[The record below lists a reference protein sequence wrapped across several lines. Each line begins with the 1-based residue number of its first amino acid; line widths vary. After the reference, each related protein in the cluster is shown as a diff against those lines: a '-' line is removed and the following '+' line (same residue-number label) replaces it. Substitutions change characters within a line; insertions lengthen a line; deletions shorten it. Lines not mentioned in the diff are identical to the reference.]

1 MAATFINPMM
11 VRFCRLFNVKTA
23 KSTTIFLGEGV
34 TIKALITGG
43 TGLLGRELLVKQQ
56 DSVVLSRDPAR
67 ASRERGVGRAV
78 RWDSASAPAP
88 IEALQGIDIV
98 FNLAGE
104 PVAEGR
110 WTEDKKRRIR
120 DSRVLGT
127 RNLVAGLRA
136 LDRKPEV
143 LVSASA
149 VGYYGDRGDEELD
162 ETSQAGRGFL
172 AEVCSEWEREAL
184 AAEALG
190 VRVVCVRIGIVLAP
204 GGGALARMLTPFK
217 MGAGGRLGSGKQWM
231 PWIHID
237 DVVGVLLHAGR
248 TAAIRGVMNAVSPE
262 PVTNAEFT
270 RALGRAVH
278 RPAFLAVPMTALHIA
293 FGEMSEVLMA
303 SQRVLPRV
311 AERTGYR
318 FKHAGLEG
326 ALAAVIAAPHRTE
339 A

>member
-1 MAATFINPMM
+1 M
-11 VRFCRLFNVKTA
+11 
-23 KSTTIFLGEGV
+23 
-34 TIKALITGG
+34 KALITGG
-43 TGLLGRELLVKQQ
+43 TGLLGKELLANLQ
-56 DSVVLSRDPAR
+56 DAVVLSRDPAKTTR
-67 ASRERGVGRAV
+67 KLGVGRAV
-78 RWDSASAPAP
+78 RWDPAAESAPL
-88 IEALQGIDIV
+88 EALQGIDAV

-110 WTEDKKRRIR
+110 WTEEKKRRIR
-120 DSRVLGT
+120 DSRVIGT
-127 RNLVAGLRA
+127 RNLLAGLRA

-162 ETSQAGRGFL
+162 ETSPAGRGFL
-172 AEVCSEWEREAL
+172 TEVCSQWEREAQ

-237 DVVGVLLHAGR
+237 DVVGVLLHAAR
-248 TAAIRGVMNAVSPE
+248 TAAVRGAINAVSPH

-270 RALGRAVH
+270 RALGHAVH
-278 RPAFLAVPMTALHIA
+278 RPAFLPVPKTALRIA
-293 FGEMSEVLMA
+293 FGEMSEILMA

-311 AERTGYR
+311 AERTGYA
-318 FKHAGLEG
+318 FEHTGLDR
-326 ALAAVIAAPHRTE
+326 ALAAVMAGPHRT
-339 A
+339 AA